1 MSSIYSL
8 RGRVDSGSQK
18 RLIIDDG
25 RFNHAMK
32 VESFVVWPA
41 NPNAVEDP
49 KCVLSLSDNTVSS
62 ADASDTNQIG
72 WSKAADATTI
82 YSGYSIL
89 DPNHLVVRDLY
100 ITNLDAQDEA
110 NYLVILKPMEISD
123 DRAIMALIKERSQ
136 DDL

>member
-1 MSSIYSL
+1 MNNVHTL
-8 RGRVDSGSQK
+8 RGRVDPNSQK

-41 NPNAVEDP
+41 NPNAQEDP
-49 KCVLSLSDNTVSS
+49 KCVLSLSDNAVTQ

-100 ITNLDAQDEA
+100 ITNLDANDEA
-110 NYLVILKPMEISD
+110 NYLVILSPMEISD

>member
-1 MSSIYSL
+1 MSNVYTL
-8 RGRVDSGSQK
+8 RGRVDPGSQK

-41 NPNAVEDP
+41 NPSTTQDP

-72 WSKAADATTI
+72 WSKAADVVNV
-82 YSGYSIL
+82 YSSYSVL

-100 ITNLDAQDEA
+100 ITNLDVDDKA

>member
-1 MSSIYSL
+1 MNNIHTL
-8 RGRVDSGSQK
+8 RGRVDPNSQK

-41 NPNAVEDP
+41 NPSATQDP
-49 KCVLSLSDNTVSS
+49 ACVLSLSDNTVTS

-72 WSKAADATTI
+72 WSKAADVVNV
-82 YSGYSIL
+82 YSSYSII

-100 ITNLDAQDEA
+100 ITNLDADDEA

>member
-1 MSSIYSL
+1 MNDLHTL
-8 RGRVDSGSQK
+8 RGRVGPSSQK
-18 RLIIDDG
+18 RLIVDDG

-41 NPNAVEDP
+41 NPNAMEDP

-72 WSKAADATTI
+72 WSKSADAITI

-100 ITNLDAQDEA
+100 ITNLDPNDDA
-110 NYLVILKPMEISD
+110 NYMVILSPMVISD

>member
-49 KCVLSLSDNTVSS
+49 KCVLSLSDNTVTS

-100 ITNLDAQDEA
+100 ITNLDVNDEA

>member
-1 MSSIYSL
+1 MNNVHTL
-8 RGRVDSGSQK
+8 RGRVDPSSQK

-41 NPNAVEDP
+41 NPNSSEDP
-49 KCVLSLSDNTVSS
+49 KCVLSLSDNAVTS

-72 WSKAADATTI
+72 WSKAADAITI

-100 ITNLDAQDEA
+100 ITNLDTQDDA
-110 NYLVILKPMEISD
+110 NYLVILSPMVISD